1 MLKRTVQANYC
12 AYPAMD
18 TDPMFASIRT
28 LPEYAEIRSM
38 GTSCQNSFLAGRAK
52 IKATD

>member
-18 TDPMFASIRT
+18 TGPMFAG
-28 LPEYAEIRSM
+28 IRSLL
-38 GTSCQNSFLAGRAK
+38 TCQNSFLAGRAK
-52 IKATD
+52 IQ